1 MGNKEA
7 MLIYKINEKGSPVEL
22 PNIID
27 IKQKGTSYG
36 PKLCAMTT
44 TKVNCI
50 NRKSITKIRDITIES
65 LIFVDDIM
73 FPSSIKPEKS
83 FVIFSITNEYKY
95 LGKWYSSVDHHS
107 ESIKKR

>member
-44 TKVNCI
+44 K
-50 NRKSITKIRDITIES
+50 
-65 LIFVDDIM
+65 
-73 FPSSIKPEKS
+73 
-83 FVIFSITNEYKY
+83 
-95 LGKWYSSVDHHS
+95 
-107 ESIKKR
+107 